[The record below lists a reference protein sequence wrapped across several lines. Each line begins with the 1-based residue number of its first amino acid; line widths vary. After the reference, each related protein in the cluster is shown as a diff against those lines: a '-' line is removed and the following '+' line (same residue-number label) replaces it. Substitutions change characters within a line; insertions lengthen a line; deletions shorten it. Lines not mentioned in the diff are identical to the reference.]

1 MALSKDDIHALQTMM
16 ETLLHREL
24 TPIRADI
31 RELKETTETLKAD
44 VAELKEDVAILKAD
58 LAELKEPNAEHKG
71 TSENLRSAIK
81 ALTISQNEMKEEI
94 RILNYQM
101 KRNTQSINDLRLDLN
116 IFKDAV
122 CREFHSINDKLD
134 TVIEVLRERELLPQ

>member
-58 LAELKEPNAEHKG
+58 LAELKEPTAR
-71 TSENLRSAIK
+71 T
-81 ALTISQNEMKEEI
+81 
-94 RILNYQM
+94 
-101 KRNTQSINDLRLDLN
+101 
-116 IFKDAV
+116 
-122 CREFHSINDKLD
+122 
-134 TVIEVLRERELLPQ
+134 

>member
-1 MALSKDDIHALQTMM
+1 
-16 ETLLHREL
+16 
-24 TPIRADI
+24 
-31 RELKETTETLKAD
+31 
-44 VAELKEDVAILKAD
+44 
-58 LAELKEPNAEHKG
+58 
-71 TSENLRSAIK
+71 
-81 ALTISQNEMKEEI
+81 MKEEI
-94 RILNYQM
+94 RILNFRM